1 MFIITNCTDTGNYTP
16 SKADTYEDAYAWM
29 VECTAENI
37 KKAYGYDIEE
47 ETGKK
52 PDELS
57 VDDVIDWAED
67 NLDGYIFSIDDEK
80 SYVEYSDG
88 SFNEMKIFD
97 LTKI

>member
-1 MFIITNCTDTGNYTP
+1 MFIITNCTDRGNYTP
-16 SKADTYEDAYAWM
+16 SKADTYEDAYIWM

-37 KKAYGYDIEE
+37 KMAYSHDIEE

-57 VDDVIDWAED
+57 VDDVIDWAEY
-67 NLDGYIFSIDDEK
+67 NLDGYIFSIDNEK